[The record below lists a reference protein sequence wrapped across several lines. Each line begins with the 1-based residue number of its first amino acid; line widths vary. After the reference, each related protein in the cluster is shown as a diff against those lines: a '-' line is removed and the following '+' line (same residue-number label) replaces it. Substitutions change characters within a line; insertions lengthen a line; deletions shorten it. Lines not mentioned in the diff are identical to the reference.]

1 MGSQMKLRRKLR
13 LALVAGALLGA
24 VAVHAAPALA
34 QQNQILNL
42 RDADIRAFIA
52 DVATQTGRIF
62 VVDPRVQG
70 KVTVISPV
78 ALNSDDLF
86 ELFLSTLRAN
96 GFTALPS
103 GSGVYRIVP
112 EDGAAQDAA
121 VAEAPGSGDT
131 LVTEV
136 FRLRHIDVN
145 TALQMVQPLV
155 HRQGRA
161 ISSRGS
167 DAVIVV
173 DYASNI
179 DRIRDVLRSID
190 RDTSVI
196 RPVPLYSTS
205 AAAMARAIGDL
216 AKAQGD
222 PNNALADFAAVP
234 LEGSNVLVLRGSADL
249 VDRLEPLVR
258 QLDVQGGQQA
268 DTKVVYLKHAAAAEL
283 LPVLERISALTRK
296 PAGQEG
302 GAADGP
308 SQASIGIHPATN
320 SLVINAAPDIQ
331 QKLGEVIRQLDIPR
345 HQVMVEAIIVEVSDV
360 AARQLGVQYVLA
372 GGEGTAVPFISSNYP
387 GSGSPSLLA
396 ATGAVLLDRKTD
408 GEDTDTI
415 KALQALAVNSLLTS
429 SGLSAGFARQANDGT
444 IFGLLVNA
452 LKRDTQ
458 SNVLS
463 TPSIVTLNNQPAS
476 ILVGQEIPITTGESL
491 GTDNRNPFRT
501 IERKDVGV
509 KLEVKPQ
516 INEGNS
522 ITLFIRQEVS
532 SVLGPVSDASSELI
546 TNKRQLE
553 TTVMVDDGQIVVLGG
568 LIENDEQMTQEKIPL
583 LGDIPLLGAAFR
595 NEGKSRRRTNLMIFL
610 RPTIVTDVKDMRQA
624 TGRKYRYMQLEQ
636 ERRGTSPDSTLDR
649 LLSDIVGGVP
659 SDPAP
664 APRPSVEGTAVP
676 EPR

>member
-1 MGSQMKLRRKLR
+1 MKLRRKLR

-24 VAVHAAPALA
+24 VAVHAVPALA
-34 QQNQILNL
+34 QQGQILNL

-52 DVATQTGRIF
+52 DVATLTGRIF

-121 VAEAPGSGDT
+121 VAESPGSGDT

-196 RPVPLYSTS
+196 RPVPLFSTS
-205 AAAMARAIGDL
+205 AAAMARAIGDI

-222 PNNALADFAAVP
+222 PSNALADFAAVP
-234 LEGSNVLVLRGSADL
+234 LDGSNVLVLRGSADL

-268 DTKVVYLKHAAAAEL
+268 DTKVVYLKHAAASEL

-308 SQASIGIHPATN
+308 AQASIGIHPATN
-320 SLVINAAPDIQ
+320 SLVISAAPDIQ

-387 GSGSPSLLA
+387 GSGAPSLLA
-396 ATGAVLLDRKTD
+396 ATGAVILDRKTD

-532 SVLGPVSDASSELI
+532 SILGPVSDASSELI

-568 LIENDEQMTQEKIPL
+568 LIENDEQLTKEKIPF

-624 TGRKYRYMQLEQ
+624 TSRKYRYMQLEQ

-649 LLSDIVGGVP
+649 LLGDIVGGVP
-659 SDPAP
+659 TSPTA
-664 APRPSVEGTAVP
+664 APRPPVEGPAAP
-676 EPR
+676 DPR